1 MKFASLSKTISVLT
15 TAIQPQMSTVSQPML
30 RFRDVLI
37 PPTSPSRHASFLI
50 TEVNIVVY
58 ELNFPQQY
66 SLSVGIKNCRLM
78 DCSKQL
84 HSIGAIPI
92 SEVHSV
98 YHIMV
103 TSDTFAT
110 VLRQYTT
117 ITKSNCRMQPVLLH
131 IVHSVTTRS
140 QPKHKYLQWPPSGK
154 HIAAKKK
161 FEYI

>member
-1 MKFASLSKTISVLT
+1 MKFASLRKTISVLT
-15 TAIQPQMSTVSQPML
+15 TDIQPQMSTVSQPML
-30 RFRDVLI
+30 RLRDVLI
-37 PPTSPSRHASFLI
+37 PPQTIFNSEFSDFTVSTCEFLI

-58 ELNFPQQY
+58 ELNFSQQY
-66 SLSVGIKNCRLM
+66 SLSVGIKNCRLV

-84 HSIGAIPI
+84 HSISAIPI

-117 ITKSNCRMQPVLLH
+117 ITKSNCQCNQFSSTLFILSPRGV
-131 IVHSVTTRS
+131 SRS
-140 QPKHKYLQWPPSGK
+140 TNIFNGHRLVST
-154 HIAAKKK
+154 
-161 FEYI
+161 